1 LPIALIVGPGLIAG
15 GFFAGRRGPEHIP
28 VALIG
33 IGTGVASLFSALF
46 VMKHYGFHYTAGVSA
61 TLPAS
66 AAACYLLATSW
77 GGRFWFRAVAVALCV
92 IAVPSM
98 AGRSS

>member
-1 LPIALIVGPGLIAG
+1 MRSG
-15 GFFAGRRGPEHIP
+15 GVEYVP
-28 VALIG
+28 VALIC

-77 GGRFWFRAVAVALCV
+77 GGQLLVSNDRGCARGDRGVVD
-92 IAVPSM
+92 
-98 AGRSS
+98 GRPVE